1 MRVAASLHDSIVL
14 NAWSIMAVLCGCISP
29 TEELMSYLFP
39 FFLGKSGKKKVKQ
52 LKDVCN
58 HLLQK
63 TVIMKQRKEIPTN
76 CEICAILVLSLLP
89 HYQNA
94 STVSVRVYLLNKNFV
109 VLHVTPGTTVKD
121 LSHQVASLLHLDAN
135 EQFFTMYETDGRC
148 FLSRGS

>member
-1 MRVAASLHDSIVL
+1 
-14 NAWSIMAVLCGCISP
+14 MAVLCGCISP
-29 TEELMSYLFP
+29 TEELISYLFP
-39 FFLGKSGKKKVKQ
+39 FFIGKSGKKKVKQ

-76 CEICAILVLSLLP
+76 SEICAILVPFPLA
-89 HYQNA
+89 HHQNA
-94 STVSVRVYLLNKNFV
+94 SKVSVRVYLLNKNYV

-121 LSHQVASLLHLDAN
+121 LSHQVACMLHLNAN

-148 FLSRGS
+148 LVSRFS

>member
-1 MRVAASLHDSIVL
+1 
-14 NAWSIMAVLCGCISP
+14 MAVLCGCISP

-76 CEICAILVLSLLP
+76 CEICAILVLSLLTTRTP
-89 HYQNA
+89 PPSPSA
-94 STVSVRVYLLNKNFV
+94 SISSIRT
-109 VLHVTPGTTVKD
+109 
-121 LSHQVASLLHLDAN
+121 LSSS
-135 EQFFTMYETDGRC
+135 T
-148 FLSRGS
+148 

>member
-1 MRVAASLHDSIVL
+1 M

-148 FLSRGS
+148 FLSHGS